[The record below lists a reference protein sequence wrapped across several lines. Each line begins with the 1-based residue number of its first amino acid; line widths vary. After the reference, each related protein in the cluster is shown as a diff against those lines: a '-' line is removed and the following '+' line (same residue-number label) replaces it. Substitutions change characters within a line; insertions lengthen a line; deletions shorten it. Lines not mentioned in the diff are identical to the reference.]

1 MIKFNNDQIYIF
13 MLSPTILQRGN
24 LFFNPLIQAWQATK

>member
-13 MLSPTILQRGN
+13 MLSPTTLQRGH